1 MKNTLSPHVQRL
13 GKALTLQAQT
23 LSTAESCTGG
33 GIAHAITGVPGS
45 SGWFEGG
52 FVTYSNEAKIRL
64 LGVGAE
70 LIATHGAV
78 SEAVVMA
85 MAKGA
90 LKRTGSDY
98 AVAVSGIAGPGGGTA
113 AKPVG
118 TVWLAYGHA
127 GGQVVAVSHHFRGD
141 RSAIRA
147 MTVLQAIRGLLDLV
161 ESGR

>member
-1 MKNTLSPHVQRL
+1 MKNTLSPLARRL
-13 GKALTLQAQT
+13 GEVLVFQAQT

-33 GIAHAITGVPGS
+33 GVAHAITGVPGS

-52 FVTYSNEAKIRL
+52 FVTYSNAAKIRL
-64 LGVGAE
+64 LGVDPE

-90 LKRTGSDY
+90 LQRTGSDY
-98 AVAVSGIAGPGGGTA
+98 AIAVSGIAGPGGGTV

-118 TVWLAYGHA
+118 TVWLAYCDAGHT
-127 GGQVVAVSHHFRGD
+127 VANCHYFTGD
-141 RSAIRA
+141 RAAIRA
-147 MTVLQAIRGLLDLV
+147 LTVLQAIRGLLDFA